1 METYVAFLRGINVG
15 GRNKIPMLA
24 LREALST
31 LNVAN
36 VRTYIQSG
44 NVLFE
49 SKLTSKRQITD
60 LIHDTIK
67 TNFGFEIPVLVLTKV
82 ELATILSNCPYADKV
97 YTNSNKTYFLL
108 LFKVPKKELN
118 VLFEEMVFENEIF
131 QVSDSCVY
139 LLCNNGYGKAKLNNN
154 IVESKLKVTATARNY
169 RTILKVLEL
178 A

>member
-24 LREALST
+24 LREALSA

-49 SKLTSKRQITD
+49 SELTSKKQITGLIQD
-60 LIHDTIK
+60 LLR
-67 TNFGFEIPVLVLTKV
+67 TNFGFEIPVLILTKA
-82 ELATILSNCPYADKV
+82 ELSAIFSNCPYADEA
-97 YTNSNKTYFLL
+97 YTSSNKTYFLL
-108 LFKVPKKELN
+108 LYDIPKEDLR
-118 VLFEEMVFENEIF
+118 VLFEGLVFENEIF

-139 LLCNNGYGKAKLNNN
+139 LLCKNGYGKAKLNNN
-154 IVESKLKVTATARNY
+154 LVESKLKVTATARNY
-169 RTILKVLEL
+169 RTMLKVLEL